1 MIVHKARQP
10 GLASGARALRQ
21 LLQIEQE
28 TIALPRLRPG
38 TLFLQ
43 MSIRRANREMTK

>member
-1 MIVHKARQP
+1 MIVHKYRKP
-10 GLASGARALRQ
+10 GLSSGARALRQ
-21 LLQIEQE
+21 LLQVEQE

-43 MSIRRANREMTK
+43 MSIRRANLEMTK